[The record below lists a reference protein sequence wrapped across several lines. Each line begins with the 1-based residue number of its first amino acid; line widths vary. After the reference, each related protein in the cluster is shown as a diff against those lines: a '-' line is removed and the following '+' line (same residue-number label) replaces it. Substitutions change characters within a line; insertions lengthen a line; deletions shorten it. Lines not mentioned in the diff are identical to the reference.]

1 MNNSNQ
7 SIIPLQDWLKT
18 DTEPLIISGP
28 CSAETHDQMLETARL
43 LAAIPQVKLF
53 RAGIWKPR
61 TRPSGFEGMGE
72 KALEWMREIKQETG
86 LRTTVEVATP
96 EHVEKVLKYGIDV
109 LWIGAR
115 TVVNPFSVQELAEAL
130 KGVDVPVFIKNPL
143 NPDVK
148 LWIGAIERM
157 MLAGINK
164 LAAIHRGFYYYK
176 HELYRNQPMWEIP
189 IDLQRLMPGL
199 PIICDPSH
207 IAGRR
212 ELLFDI
218 AQKGLDLGMTGLM
231 IESHIHPDKA
241 LTDAAQQLTPADLE
255 KLLNRLTVRRMTGDT
270 EFESTIEKLR
280 RNIDKIDAEL
290 IDILAKRMRIVEEIG
305 HYKKDNNIAVL
316 QIRRWRQMIIDR
328 LGVGSKM
335 NLDREFL
342 LKLLQLVHEES
353 IRVQEEIMQESEIK

>member
-1 MNNSNQ
+1 MSNPNP
-7 SIIPLQDWLKT
+7 SIVPLHDWLNIT
-18 DTEPLIISGP
+18 AQPLVISGP
-28 CSAETHDQMLETARL
+28 CSAETQVQMLETARL
-43 LAAIPQVKLF
+43 LARIPQVQIF

-86 LRTTVEVATP
+86 LLTTVEVATP
-96 EHVEKVLKYGIDV
+96 EHIEKVLKYGVDI

-130 KGVDVPVFIKNPL
+130 KGVDIPVFVKNPL

-148 LWIGAIERM
+148 LWVGAVERM

-212 ELLFDI
+212 DLLFDV
-218 AQKGLDLGMTGLM
+218 AQKGLDLGMSGLM
-231 IESHIHPDKA
+231 IESHINPEKA
-241 LTDAAQQLTPADLE
+241 LTDAAQQVTPEDLE
-255 KLLNRLTVRRMTGDT
+255 KLINRLTVRRISGDS
-270 EFESTIEKLR
+270 EYESTIEILR

-290 IDILAKRMRIVEEIG
+290 IDILAKRMRIIEEIG
-305 HYKKDNNIAVL
+305 HYKKENNIAVL
-316 QIRRWRQMIIDR
+316 QIRRWRQMIVDR
-328 LGVGSKM
+328 LGIGSKL
-335 NLDREFL
+335 NLDKEFI

-353 IRVQEEIMQESEIK
+353 IRIQEDIMQEEKK